1 MTVMRGESIKVFLE
15 IDGVLTQVLTV
26 KQASYRYNC
35 PSRTIQQW
43 IDEGKLI
50 AHQIEQR
57 WFIPLDAFETRIAT
71 RDYYHSVMGQF
82 E

>member
-1 MTVMRGESIKVFLE
+1 MAGEGMKIFLE
-15 IDGVLTQVLTV
+15 IDSMPTQVLTI
-26 KQASYRYNC
+26 KQAAYRYNC

-50 AHQIEQR
+50 AYQIEQR
-57 WFIPLDAFETRIAT
+57 WFIPLSALETRIAS
-71 RDYYHSVMGQF
+71 RDYYHQAMAQW

>member
-1 MTVMRGESIKVFLE
+1 MAGEGMKIFLE
-15 IDGVLTQVLTV
+15 IENMLTEVLTV
-26 KQASYRYNC
+26 KQAAYRYNC

-50 AHQIEQR
+50 AFQIEQR
-57 WFIPLDAFETRIAT
+57 WFIPKKDFETRIAS
-71 RDYYHSVMGQF
+71 RDYYHKVMGQY